1 VTAGHSN
8 FWRENMMNSA
18 FLGLFGIINFF
29 VIVGFLGLTVYLYF
43 LMFKLANRGIRALDL
58 YIRDKEHRSL

>member
-1 VTAGHSN
+1 MV
-8 FWRENMMNSA
+8 NSA
-18 FLGLFGIINFF
+18 FWGLFGIINFF
-29 VIVGFLGLTVYLYF
+29 IIVGFLGLTVYLYF